1 MLGIVQLLVSSFLFF
16 HLLALLCAFGIS
28 GCMSGDGWY
37 AAIGSII
44 CMLALKSFCSF
55 HSFADMCHACLPFV
69 AEDGSTVV
77 TDKIYIRII
86 DIYGNGKWEAESRNS
101 LGVPPLR
108 YCVDVEQYG
117 SVVYFNWIFDWCAVY
132 VSSCSFDNRTWGP
145 NSWNSHLRLWIS
157 SGI

>member
-1 MLGIVQLLVSSFLFF
+1 
-16 HLLALLCAFGIS
+16 
-28 GCMSGDGWY
+28 
-37 AAIGSII
+37 
-44 CMLALKSFCSF
+44 MLALKSFCSF
-55 HSFADMCHACLPFV
+55 HSFADMCYACLPFV

-117 SVVYFNWIFDWCAVY
+117 SVVYFNWIFD
-132 VSSCSFDNRTWGP
+132 
-145 NSWNSHLRLWIS
+145 
-157 SGI
+157 